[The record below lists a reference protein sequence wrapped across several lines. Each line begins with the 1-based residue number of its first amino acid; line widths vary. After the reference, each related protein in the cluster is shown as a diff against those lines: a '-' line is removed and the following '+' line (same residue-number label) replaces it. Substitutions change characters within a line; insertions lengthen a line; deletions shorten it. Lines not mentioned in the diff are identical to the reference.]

1 MIAPTPCAVNW
12 FILASLAARDVISVR
27 LGVKWLSVAPNIG
40 RIRAGVEATADDMR
54 RVRWR
59 RMSGLRV
66 PAWEFSGEV
75 ERKFQRNRRNERESL
90 SRQDKY
96 GTLISDI
103 KSE

>member
-1 MIAPTPCAVNW
+1 MEAHEWTESA
-12 FILASLAARDVISVR
+12 R
-27 LGVKWLSVAPNIG
+27 LGV
-40 RIRAGVEATADDMR
+40 
-54 RVRWR
+54 
-59 RMSGLRV
+59 
-66 PAWEFSGEV
+66 SGEV